1 VLSWM
6 AHRRLAGA
14 FDCYAGAVE
23 MLVAQRKTLARM
35 VAVWRATGLKKA
47 WEAWTEYLE
56 IMHGERAQELA
67 KQQLEAAARETQQL
81 KDEADRQQ
89 AKALEEARRRIETCR
104 RVVQRMV
111 REHLARA
118 WACFTESIW
127 SSKRNHETLRRVLK
141 RTSHRLLAV
150 AFEGYS
156 KAVSTENSRRKK
168 VTKVVGRWTLPGLIK
183 ALEAWVEY
191 VEITRQER
199 GWTTSTSIVRR
210 MIADIEC
217 RSNARTP
224 SLSNLGTT
232 GIRASFGVEENLVS
246 SGVSLPVTPGKPRF
260 ETFNRA
266 NLYRKNQ
273 QQESHQTVDTGV
285 PSTTNAIFSSSIPPA
300 VQLLSLDMDFSQ
312 AGEEGSEE
320 REQFKNDVT
329 ADLASASGAPPA
341 SFFIKKM
348 SAGSVK
354 VDMEIVAH
362 PALTRTPEDMAL
374 DMEKQASDSNSLFRP
389 GKLAKHS
396 TSIIHPV
403 ISSQPLPK
411 PQVAHSHPECE
422 LAAPIQESA
431 LHTECPRKIK
441 EIQTDLFKL
450 IVGLIQNQGNHCPGR
465 GFRGQLALRASDS
478 PRGPRPG
485 A

>member
-1 VLSWM
+1 
-6 AHRRLAGA
+6 
-14 FDCYAGAVE
+14 
-23 MLVAQRKTLARM
+23 ML
-35 VAVWRATGLKKA
+35 
-47 WEAWTEYLE
+47 
-56 IMHGERAQELA
+56 
-67 KQQLEAAARETQQL
+67 
-81 KDEADRQQ
+81 
-89 AKALEEARRRIETCR
+89 
-104 RVVQRMV
+104 
-111 REHLARA
+111 
-118 WACFTESIW
+118 
-127 SSKRNHETLRRVLK
+127 
-141 RTSHRLLAV
+141 
-150 AFEGYS
+150 
-156 KAVSTENSRRKK
+156 
-168 VTKVVGRWTLPGLIK
+168 
-183 ALEAWVEY
+183 
-191 VEITRQER
+191 
-199 GWTTSTSIVRR
+199 
-210 MIADIEC
+210 
-217 RSNARTP
+217 
-224 SLSNLGTT
+224 
-232 GIRASFGVEENLVS
+232 GI
-246 SGVSLPVTPGKPRF
+246 
-260 ETFNRA
+260 
-266 NLYRKNQ
+266 
-273 QQESHQTVDTGV
+273 
-285 PSTTNAIFSSSIPPA
+285 
-300 VQLLSLDMDFSQ
+300 DFSQ
-312 AGEEGSEE
+312 AGEEGTEE
-320 REQFKNDVT
+320 REQFKRDLA

-341 SFFIKKM
+341 SFRSFFIKKL
-348 SAGSVK
+348 SAGRVK